1 MKILLVEDN
10 NINVFVVA
18 RFLKNWDITYDV
30 AQNGAIALD
39 MHHKSRYDLI
49 LMDLQ
54 MPVMDGYEATTA
66 IRLKD
71 KKTPIIALTA
81 NAFSDIKLKVME
93 VGMND
98 YITKPFDP
106 DDLYKKIKACQ
117 NTKSTE
123 PLKLF

>member
-1 MKILLVEDN
+1 
-10 NINVFVVA
+10 
-18 RFLKNWDITYDV
+18 
-30 AQNGAIALD
+30 
-39 MHHKSRYDLI
+39 
-49 LMDLQ
+49 MDLQ
-54 MPVMDGYEATTA
+54 MPVMDGYEATIA

-81 NAFSDIKLKVME
+81 NAFSDIKQKVME

-117 NTKSTE
+117 N
-123 PLKLF
+123 LKNNGLLQLF